1 MTTTPPMTPRGN
13 GDDVR
18 TPERISEFNVIAG
31 KYYIFEYMEDSQ
43 RRAVI
48 LVAGY
53 PRSNKFFTPG
63 VVDPSLINAEEVID
77 HENET
82 TTQMDVPVEDVN
94 SMTMIKKSFETLED
108 ARRYLDIQTQTLT
121 RGGNNK
127 NKNKNKNKNRS
138 KMTKK
143 SKKGKKSMKNRTR
156 KNKSR
161 KNKSRKGK

>member
-1 MTTTPPMTPRGN
+1 MTTIPPMTPRGN
-13 GDDVR
+13 GDGNG
-18 TPERISEFNVIAG
+18 TPERTSEFNVIAG

-48 LVAGY
+48 LVAGG
-53 PRSNKFFTPG
+53 PESDKFFTPG

-77 HENET
+77 EEKET

-94 SMTMIKKSFETLED
+94 TMTMIKKSFASPEEARGYYLE
-108 ARRYLDIQTQTLT
+108 RQTRT
-121 RGGNNK
+121 RGG
-127 NKNKNKNKNRS
+127 KNKNKNKNRS
-138 KMTKK
+138 KM

>member
-13 GDDVR
+13 GDGNG
-18 TPERISEFNVIAG
+18 TPERTSEFNVIAG

-48 LVAGY
+48 LVAGG
-53 PRSNKFFTPG
+53 PESNKFFTPG

-77 HENET
+77 EEKET

-94 SMTMIKKSFETLED
+94 TMTMIKKSFASPEE
-108 ARRYLDIQTQTLT
+108 ARGYLDIQTRT
-121 RGGNNK
+121 RGG
-127 NKNKNKNKNRS
+127 KNKNKNKNRS
-138 KMTKK
+138 KMSKK
-143 SKKGKKSMKNRTR
+143 SKKSKKSRKNKSR

>member
-1 MTTTPPMTPRGN
+1 MTTIPPMTPRGN
-13 GDDVR
+13 GDGNG
-18 TPERISEFNVIAG
+18 TPERTSEFNVIAG

-43 RRAVI
+43 GRAVI
-48 LVAGY
+48 LVAGD
-53 PRSNKFFTPG
+53 PKSNKFFTPG
-63 VVDPSLINAEEVID
+63 VVDPSLINAEEVVD
-77 HENET
+77 DEKET
-82 TTQMDVPVEDVN
+82 TTQMDVPFEDVDN
-94 SMTMIKKSFETLED
+94 MTMIEKSFASPEEARGYYLE
-108 ARRYLDIQTQTLT
+108 RQTLT
-121 RGGNNK
+121 RGGN

>member
-1 MTTTPPMTPRGN
+1 MTTIPPMTPRGN
-13 GDDVR
+13 GDGNG
-18 TPERISEFNVIAG
+18 TPERTSEFNVIAG

-43 RRAVI
+43 GRAVI
-48 LVAGY
+48 LVAGD
-53 PRSNKFFTPG
+53 PKSNKFFTPG

-77 HENET
+77 EEKET

-94 SMTMIKKSFETLED
+94 TMTMIKKSFASPEEARGYYLE
-108 ARRYLDIQTQTLT
+108 RQTRT
-121 RGGNNK
+121 RGG
-127 NKNKNKNKNRS
+127 KNKNKNRS